1 MTNLLTEYTKN
12 FNTVITFVFLFIIVY
27 IIIYPNY
34 LSYYFNSALG
44 RTAMLF
50 FIVAV
55 TSINYILGILATVV
69 FIGLNSALNNSNMYS
84 YSSPCLT
91 EGMVIMGGD
100 SNQPQKLTAV
110 TSFEPSDMGSN
121 DMILKGGQDVDVSI
135 LPPPV
140 SGDSSPVV
148 ENFYAPSSFPTQMVT
163 NNNLNRKITIEN
175 YIRKPRS
182 SNQMPFSK
190 YSESKTEPKPN
201 YLGIGSIQ
209 GISPSAI

>member
-1 MTNLLTEYTKN
+1 MTNYLTYFKNN
-12 FNTVITFVFLFIIVY
+12 FNTIITFVFLFIIVY
-27 IIIYPNY
+27 IIIYPKY

-44 RTAMLF
+44 RMAMVL

-55 TSINYILGILATVV
+55 TSINSILGILATVI
-69 FIGLNSALNNSNMYS
+69 FIGLNSAMTNYS
-84 YSSPCLT
+84 INSPCST

-100 SNQPQKLTAV
+100 SNQPQKLIASS
-110 TSFEPSDMGSN
+110 SFEPSDMQSN
-121 DMILKGGQDVDVSI
+121 DMILKGDQDVDVSI
-135 LPPPV
+135 LPPPN
-140 SGDSSPVV
+140 SSDSSPVI
-148 ENFYAPSSFPTQMVT
+148 ENFYAPSNFPTQIAS

-201 YLGIGSIQ
+201 YMGIGSMY
-209 GISPSAI
+209 GITPSTI